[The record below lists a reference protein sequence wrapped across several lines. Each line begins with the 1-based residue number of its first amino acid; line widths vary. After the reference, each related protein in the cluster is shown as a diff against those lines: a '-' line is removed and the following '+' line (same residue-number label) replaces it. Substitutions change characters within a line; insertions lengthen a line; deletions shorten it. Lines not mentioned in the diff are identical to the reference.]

1 MMPLHHLNTKPY
13 LRTIFGTMYT
23 LKGIPVSRGVVIG
36 RVFLIEDDVSLRVP
50 KRSINPADAPAEVE
64 RFDFAR
70 LAAIEELNQLHQT
83 AADEMG
89 AEAAKIFLFHI
100 GAFNDPT
107 ILNPTRAMITDD
119 LVTAEYASSTVLSI
133 LAEKFA
139 KHPDSTFQS
148 KVDDLRDLAS
158 RLLRHLG
165 GQKISTVAAMGD
177 QTVIVARDLTPSQ
190 TAGFD
195 RTKIRAFVT
204 DLGGQTSHTAIV
216 ASALGLPAVVG
227 TRSLSKQ
234 ARDGQ
239 SIIVDGSKGV
249 VILDPDDETLDK
261 YLLRV
266 EQVRKA
272 KISLHELADLP
283 AVTADGTE
291 ITLLGN
297 IEFPEE
303 IELVLDDGGKGIGL
317 YRTEFLYLTRTSM
330 PTEDDH
336 YNAYKQCVDR
346 LQGRPLTI
354 RTIDLGADKYTQLQ
368 AENPERNP
376 SLGLRS
382 IRYCLQNLDLFRTQL
397 RAILRV
403 SAHGPVQIMFPLVTN
418 ISEFRTGKYFVRE
431 EMEELDE
438 QGIAYDRDI
447 KIGMM
452 VEVPA
457 AALMAN
463 AFAREVDF
471 FSVGTNDL
479 VQYTL
484 AVDRTN
490 EQVASLYTPI
500 HPAVL
505 KLVRDVSRSAKRHS
519 IPISCCG
526 ASAGDPEFAALLIGL
541 GVRTLSVTASGI
553 PLLKQAIRGLTVEH
567 CERIVKKAISYDS
580 ETEAAAYVRDRLRKL
595 VPEVF
600 ERRPLE

>member
-1 MMPLHHLNTKPY
+1 MQ
-13 LRTIFGTMYT
+13 TI
-23 LKGIPVSRGVVIG
+23 KGIPVSNGVVIG

-50 KRSINPADAPAEVE
+50 RRSIDQADAPAEVE

-70 LAAIEELNQLHQT
+70 LAAIDELNQLHKT

-89 AEAAKIFLFHI
+89 REAAKIFLFHI
-100 GAFNDPT
+100 GAFNDPA
-107 ILNPTRAMITDD
+107 ILNPTRAMITDE
-119 LVTAEYASSTVLSI
+119 LVTAEYASSAVLGQ
-133 LAEKFA
+133 LADKFA

-165 GQKISTVAAMGD
+165 GQKISTVSNADD
-177 QTVIVARDLTPSQ
+177 QTVVVARDLTPSQ
-190 TAGFD
+190 TAAFD
-195 RTKIRAFVT
+195 RNKIRGFVT
-204 DLGGQTSHTAIV
+204 DLGGKTSHTAII
-216 ASALGLPAVVG
+216 ACALGLPAVVG
-227 TRSLSKQ
+227 TRILSRE

-239 SIIVDGSKGV
+239 SIIVDGAKGL

-261 YLLRV
+261 YLKRV
-266 EQVRKA
+266 EQVRQA
-272 KISLHELADLP
+272 KVSLHELAGLD

-303 IELVLDDGGKGIGL
+303 VDLVLDDGGKGIGL
-317 YRTEFLYLTRTSM
+317 YRTEFLYLTRTTM
-330 PTEDDH
+330 PSEEDH
-336 YNAYKQCVDR
+336 YDAYMRCVNR
-346 LQGRPLTI
+346 LGGLDLTI

-376 SLGLRS
+376 ALGLRS

-397 RAILRV
+397 RAILRA
-403 SAHGPVQIMFPLVTN
+403 SAHGPIKIMFPLVTN
-418 ISEFRTGKYFVRE
+418 ISEFRTAKYFLKE

-438 QGIAYDRDI
+438 KGIAYDRDI
-447 KIGMM
+447 KVGMM

-463 AFAREVDF
+463 AFAQEVDF

-505 KLVRDVSRSAKRHS
+505 KLVRDVSRSSKRYS
-519 IPISCCG
+519 VPISCCG
-526 ASAGDPEFAALLIGL
+526 ASAGEPEFAALLIGL
-541 GVRTLSVTASGI
+541 GIRTLSVTASGI

-580 ETEAAAYVRDRLRKL
+580 ETDAAGYVRDRLRKL

-600 ERRPLE
+600 ERRPLD

>member
-1 MMPLHHLNTKPY
+1 MQ
-13 LRTIFGTMYT
+13 TI
-23 LKGIPVSRGVVIG
+23 KGIPVSNGVVIG

-50 KRSINPADAPAEVE
+50 RRSIQSADAPAEVE

-70 LAAIEELNQLHQT
+70 LAAIEELNQLHKT

-89 AEAAKIFLFHI
+89 REAAKIFLFHI
-100 GAFNDPT
+100 GAFNDPS
-107 ILNPTRAMITDD
+107 ILNPIRSMISDD
-119 LVTAEYASSTVLSI
+119 LVSAEYASSAVLRK

-139 KHPDSTFQS
+139 QHPDSTFQS

-158 RLLRHLG
+158 RLIRHLG
-165 GQKISTVAAMGD
+165 GQKISTVSSADD
-177 QTVIVARDLTPSQ
+177 QTVVVARDLTPSQ
-190 TAGFD
+190 TAAFD
-195 RTKIRAFVT
+195 RSKIRAFVT
-204 DLGGQTSHTAIV
+204 DLGGKTSHTAIV

-227 TRSLSKQ
+227 TRTLSRE
-234 ARDGQ
+234 AREGQ
-239 SIIVDGSKGV
+239 VIIVDGSKGV

-266 EQVRKA
+266 EQVRQA
-272 KISLHELADLP
+272 KISLHELAGLP
-283 AVTADGTE
+283 AATADGTE

-303 IELVLDDGGKGIGL
+303 IDLVLDDGGKGIGL
-317 YRTEFLYLTRTSM
+317 YRTEFLYLTRTTM
-330 PTEDDH
+330 PTEEDH
-336 YNAYKQCVDR
+336 YDAYMQCVKR
-346 LQGRPLTI
+346 LDGLELTI

-376 SLGLRS
+376 ALGLRS
-382 IRYCLQNLDLFRTQL
+382 IRYCLQNLDIFRVQL
-397 RAILRV
+397 RAILRA
-403 SAHGPVQIMFPLVTN
+403 SAHGPIKIMFPLVTN
-418 ISEFRTGKYFVRE
+418 ISEFRTAKYFVKE

-438 QGIAYDRDI
+438 KGIAYDRDI

-526 ASAGDPEFAALLIGL
+526 ASAGEPEFAALLIGL
-541 GVRTLSVTASGI
+541 GIRTLSVTASGI
-553 PLLKQAIRGLTVEH
+553 PLLKQAIRGLTVAH

-580 ETEAAAYVRDRLRKL
+580 ESDAAGYVRDRLRKL

-600 ERRPLE
+600 ERRPLD